1 MGVYS
6 VAEAK
11 AKLSALIDEALEGS
25 SVIITRHGQPVVE
38 IKGVSEKR
46 RPRRMTQADLDW
58 LEERRKKR
66 KVKGGVSPV
75 EFFLKLRDED
85 GL

>member
-1 MGVYS
+1 MSVYS

-11 AKLSALIDEALEGS
+11 ARLSALIDEALEGGR
-25 SVIITRHGQPVVE
+25 VVITRHGQPVVE
-38 IKGVSEKR
+38 IKGVTEKR
-46 RPRRMTQADLDW
+46 QPRRMTQADFDW
-58 LEERRKKR
+58 LAERRKKR